1 MKRNTIIAVAA
12 AGAVIAG
19 GGLAGAALAT
29 GDDGGEVRT
38 TASNGSLSALNAGAD
53 DTADD
58 TRDDSRDDTGG
69 TDTADDGG
77 QAAPAGD
84 ASAAERAVATALAEH
99 AGAVTDVELDR
110 DRDRVLGWE
119 IDIYGDDG
127 EWYRVRVAEDGG
139 EVLGSGTGT
148 DDDGDDGDDDSDD
161 LDEARALAED
171 GATDAATAIRLAQ
184 EETSG
189 TLREASLDDGAWELE
204 LRAEDGTEHEVR
216 VDLATGDVTARA
228 DDDGD
233 DSDDSDDGSDDAD
246 DQDDDGDDD

>member
-58 TRDDSRDDTGG
+58 TRADSRDDTGG

-139 EVLGSGTGT
+139 EVLGGGTGT
-148 DDDGDDGDDDSDD
+148 DDDGDD
-161 LDEARALAED
+161 LAEARALTGD

-204 LRAEDGTEHEVR
+204 LRAEDGTEYEVR

-233 DSDDSDDGSDDAD
+233 DDSDDQD
-246 DQDDDGDDD
+246 DQDDGDDD